1 MRAMSDPDAQGWPYR
16 QANREALSTIVYR
29 SRAVHDMS
37 PPALHDLAV
46 SSEQRNRR
54 EALTGLMLYDAG
66 QFFQWLEGPPASV
79 GKVMASIV
87 QDRRHTDIEIL
98 SNQAATART
107 FGDWGMKLA
116 ALNPSMNPWQADV
129 IEPPPE
135 IVQAL
140 RQRPHIAPVVLK
152 RLVDP
157 GATAGKTH
165 AADPTRDMK
174 LARSTAIAL
183 NTVILSIVIPRLCI
197 AGARP
202 GSNALD
208 LVRADARSQ
217 DLAALLVG
225 SESDAALEL
234 MREVRGQSGQP
245 GLLYATLLEPAAR
258 HLGDLWSD
266 DTCSEFDLTLGLCRL
281 QTAVRLLTVDQASS
295 PRGYTPQ
302 PAVLIV
308 PEPGELHRIGSA
320 LDDNILDGAGWEP
333 QLEFPKDDRALQDLV
348 SSSWFDVLDVSVS
361 VALRRES
368 WVQRVTETIAQA
380 RRASQNPDM
389 MVIVGGRVFREEE
402 DAFRKAGADI
412 ASRTSGNV
420 DHSILRTMSHVAT
433 HSRDVDISHDVIA
446 TPS

>member
-1 MRAMSDPDAQGWPYR
+1 MSDPAAQGWPYR

-54 EALTGLMLYDAG
+54 EALTGLMLYDSG

-87 QDRRHTDIEIL
+87 QDRRHTNIEIL
-98 SNQAATART
+98 SNQVATART

-116 ALNPSMNPWQADV
+116 TLNPSMNPWQADV

-140 RQRPHIAPVVLK
+140 RQRPHIAPAVLK
-152 RLVDP
+152 RLVVP
-157 GATAGKTH
+157 GATSATMH

-174 LARSTAIAL
+174 LAPSTAIAL
-183 NTVILSIVIPRLCI
+183 RTVILSIVIPQLCLT
-197 AGARP
+197 GGP
-202 GSNALD
+202 FDSNALD

-217 DLAALLVG
+217 DLATLLVG

-234 MREVRGQSGQP
+234 MREVRGKRGQA
-245 GLLYATLLEPAAR
+245 GMLYAALLEPAAR

-281 QTAVRLLTVDQASS
+281 QTAVRLLTVDQARS
-295 PRGYTPQ
+295 PQGDTPQ

-320 LDDNILDGAGWEP
+320 LDNNILDGAGWEP
-333 QLEFPKDDRALQDLV
+333 QLEYPKDDRALQDLV
-348 SSSWFDVLDVSVS
+348 SSAWFDVLDVSVS

-380 RRASQNPDM
+380 RRASQNPNM
-389 MVIVGGRVFREEE
+389 MVVVGGRVFREEE

-420 DHSILRTMSHVAT
+420 THSILRTINNVAT
-433 HSRDVDISHDVIA
+433 HSRNVEASHEVMA